1 MTNKTAIFSGRVP
14 IETIKQLNGID
25 RRGLIEEIGRLIAD
39 KKLVFRDKTLEIC
52 GVDTVLPSVDTC
64 EDCPYL
70 DDLDMSKFNE
80 VCEFKGLDRQ
90 QAIDKCASMLW
101 R

>member
-1 MTNKTAIFSGRVP
+1 MTDKTT
-14 IETIKQLNGID
+14 TIGVRIPVELKPYIKEYMTRERLV
-25 RRGLIEEIGRLIAD
+25 EIGEMLRSGS
-39 KKLVFRDKTLEIC
+39 V
-52 GVDTVLPSVDTC
+52 PSVNTC
-64 EDCPYL
+64 DGGVNTCDNCPYF